1 MGKTISM
8 KLNKR
13 EEIIV
18 SKLNNNGIS
27 NSELIRTALWNYFN
41 NIDKVD
47 HVVDHDLPEEK
58 QKEVDQKVDHNILHI
73 LQQQVS
79 DLKQELK
86 EEKIYYRDKLDNMEI
101 RYDKR
106 ISEDI
111 QMINDKFE
119 KIMDSINDSRKYNYI
134 PTHVR
139 GLDINKPEYDTT
151 MDKTIDEDKQEDLP
165 ERKGFWGRLFG

>member
-1 MGKTISM
+1 MVGITKKAVTYRLDKDLLSLISKYGRDNKSAFVEKSIAFYIKNKSQPIKESNTIQQEQP
-8 KLNKR
+8 NTYA
-13 EEIIV
+13 I
-18 SKLNNNGIS
+18 N
-27 NSELIRTALWNYFN
+27 
-41 NIDKVD
+41 
-47 HVVDHDLPEEK
+47 
-58 QKEVDQKVDHNILHI
+58 I
-73 LQQQVS
+73 LQQQVL

-86 EEKIYYRDKLDNMEI
+86 EEKIYYRDKLDNMEL

-106 ISEDI
+106 IDEDI
-111 QMINDKFE
+111 KLINDKFD
-119 KIMDSINDSRKYNYI
+119 KVMDSINDSRKYNYI